1 MRVTNVVLVL
11 IFIAVVKNLSSSTPP
26 SKPEPE
32 KGKLFMGEM
41 KLGDV
46 KSIASI
52 KKSGLAADLTISVK
66 KFNIHILS

>member
-26 SKPEPE
+26 SKPVPE

-46 KSIASI
+46 KSIASL
-52 KKSGLAADLTISVK
+52 KKSGLTADLTISVK
-66 KFNIHILS
+66 KFNIHNLL